1 MENDDLHLDPAK
13 AGLADVKDGVFDGTV
28 ENDPLPSEV
37 VKAVEANGHAFRDR
51 D

>member
-1 MENDDLHLDPAK
+1 MENDDLHLHPAK
-13 AGLADVKDGVFDGTV
+13 AGLAYVKDRFVDGTV
-28 ENDPLPSEV
+28 GKDPLPSEV